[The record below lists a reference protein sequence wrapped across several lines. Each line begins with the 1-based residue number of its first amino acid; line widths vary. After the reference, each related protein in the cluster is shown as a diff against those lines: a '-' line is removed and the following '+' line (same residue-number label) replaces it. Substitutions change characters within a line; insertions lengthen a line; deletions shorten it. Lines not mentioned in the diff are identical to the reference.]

1 MKTSDKGIGLIKKY
15 EGLRLKAYLCP
26 AKVWTI
32 GYGHTGGVKSGD
44 VVSEAQA
51 EALLRTD
58 LVKFEKV
65 VSSSGLLL
73 NQNQFDALVS
83 FTYNVGAGNFANSTL
98 FRTIKQNPSD
108 KKIREEFLRW
118 VYAAGKMLPGLKSRR
133 IDESNLYFQQ

>member
-44 VVSEAQA
+44 VISEAQA
-51 EALLRTD
+51 EDFLCSD
-58 LVKFEKV
+58 LESFEKAIN
-65 VSSSGLLL
+65 SSGLSL

-83 FTYNVGAGNFANSTL
+83 FSYNVGFGSFAKSTL
-98 FRTIKQNPSD
+98 FRLIKQNPSD
-108 KKIREEFLRW
+108 ENIRTEFLRW
-118 VYAAGKMLPGLKSRR
+118 RYASGKELAGLKRR
-133 IDESNLYFQQ
+133 RVDEVNLYFQK

>member
-98 FRTIKQNPSD
+98 FRTVKQNPSD
-108 KKIREEFLRW
+108 KKIRGEFLRW
-118 VYAAGKMLPGLKSRR
+118 VYAADKMLPGLKSRR